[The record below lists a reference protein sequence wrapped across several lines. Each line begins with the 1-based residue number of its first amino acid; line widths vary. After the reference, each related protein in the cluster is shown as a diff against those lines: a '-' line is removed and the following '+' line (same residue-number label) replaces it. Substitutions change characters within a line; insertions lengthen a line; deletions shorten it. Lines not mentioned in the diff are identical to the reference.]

1 MRVEVLP
8 DAPVAQ
14 GALTADTVIVDSGV
28 AGLSAAYELTSAGRK
43 VIVVDH
49 GSIAGGMT
57 SRTTAHLAPICD
69 DAISSLIDLCGD
81 DMARQFQ
88 KSQETAVD
96 RVEAIVDDGDRLFA
110 DSPVVRVEASPQGVE
125 VHLQNGARV
134 SAAMPSSLP
143 TRPSTKRG
151 ELHSKMAPYRTYAM
165 AFAIARDVLPDALYR
180 DIADPYPLRPR

>member
-14 GALTADTVIVDSGV
+14 GALTADTVNVDSGV

-43 VIVVDH
+43 VIVVDR

-96 RVEAIVDDGDRLFA
+96 RVEAIVDDGGRLFA
-110 DSPVVRVEASPQGVE
+110 DSPVVRVEASPQ
-125 VHLQNGARV
+125 
-134 SAAMPSSLP
+134 
-143 TRPSTKRG
+143 
-151 ELHSKMAPYRTYAM
+151 
-165 AFAIARDVLPDALYR
+165 
-180 DIADPYPLRPR
+180 